1 MNSEKLTMSFS
12 IWGIFDSGE
21 DCIYHDWDKLM
32 KEYVDRGFNSI
43 RLESGQGL
51 LTDLEGNPIE
61 ELDFFPPFGK
71 FTKYTRQMNAVSK
84 EGKINFRKRLLE
96 IFRAADK
103 YNVKIVLSS
112 WFIIH
117 TYWFFDE
124 SVTKPILSLSMEDKI
139 AHFAKDLNI
148 ILDLLKENNL
158 LHCVAFVELFNEM
171 DGMPCHNPPI
181 MSLAFASR
189 KYAEKIRTLHEEA
202 IDMIKSTH
210 PEIKVAYDVS
220 HADIRTDFIPRNI
233 DVLNFHSYYLW
244 TNYFKFE
251 QDKVTDNL
259 NEPELDETITQYL
272 NMDITNDDV
281 LDEMKCAH
289 ISSCY
294 SFVPRIRIYADIK
307 EDKICEVEALLEAGL
322 KENYD
327 EYLNKMKRNVDK
339 IIEIRD
345 NTVPNADLVMGEGV
359 TYCASNALLFEEKSE
374 LYWQLINEQAI
385 YMRDKGF
392 LGTVVRTT
400 SGPEDPSW
408 NLCKDK
414 YIKAN
419 ALFSGKY

>member
-12 IWGIFDSGE
+12 IFGIFDTGE
-21 DCIYHDWDKLM
+21 GGVYHDWDKLM

-51 LTDLEGNPIE
+51 LTDLNGKPIE
-61 ELDFFPPFGK
+61 ELEFFPAFGK
-71 FTKYTRQMNAVSK
+71 FSKYARQIDSIPN
-84 EGKINFRKRLLE
+84 GGTINFRKRLLE
-96 IFRAADK
+96 LFRAADK

-112 WFIIH
+112 WFVIH

-124 SVTKPILSLSMEDKI
+124 SVTKPILALSMEEKI
-139 AHFAKDLNI
+139 AHFTKDLNI

-171 DGMPCHNPPI
+171 DGIPCPNPPI

-202 IDMIKSTH
+202 IDTLKSNH

-220 HADIRTDFIPRNI
+220 QAYIRTDFIPRNI

-244 TNYFKFE
+244 SNYFRFE
-251 QDKVTDNL
+251 QDKVCDNL
-259 NEPELDETITQYL
+259 NEPELDESLTQYL
-272 NMDITNDDV
+272 NMGITNDEI

-294 SFVPRIRIYADIK
+294 SFVPRIRIYSDIK
-307 EDKICEVEALLEAGL
+307 EDKIADVEALLEAGL

-327 EYLNKMKRNVDK
+327 EYLEKMKRNVDK
-339 IIEIRD
+339 IVEIR
-345 NTVPNADLVMGEGV
+345 NEIVPEAELVMGEGV
-359 TYCASNALLFEEKSE
+359 TYCGSNTLLFEEKSE

-419 ALFSGKY
+419 ALFSGKE